1 MHKARLVGLKKEIKS
16 KIDIDGRA
24 MLQYDIDKYD
34 LPSEIKRWF
43 ACEDLTQIHN
53 QYESD
58 FDVLTFETD
67 QSTVFHKKFYSMPHD
82 SSFYKLYEK
91 FVYEQIQPLFLEEI
105 IFQKI
110 PTFRTQVPNNVG
122 VAEWH
127 KDSDYNHDTK
137 EINIFVP
144 LTKAWDTNTVWA
156 ESRPG
161 KKDYTPMN
169 ADVGQFYLWMGSQLN
184 HGNKVNQTGL
194 SRMSIDFRVMPLSD
208 YTENDRTSTSNN
220 TKMTLGN
227 YFKKMELKR

>member
-91 FVYEQIQPLFLEEI
+91 FVYEQIQPLFGRNYLSKNTN
-105 IFQKI
+105 FQ
-110 PTFRTQVPNNVG
+110 
-122 VAEWH
+122 
-127 KDSDYNHDTK
+127 DS
-137 EINIFVP
+137 
-144 LTKAWDTNTVWA
+144 
-156 ESRPG
+156 
-161 KKDYTPMN
+161 
-169 ADVGQFYLWMGSQLN
+169 
-184 HGNKVNQTGL
+184 
-194 SRMSIDFRVMPLSD
+194 
-208 YTENDRTSTSNN
+208 ST
-220 TKMTLGN
+220 
-227 YFKKMELKR
+227 